1 MQQKQAKQNKTI
13 IDGASLLENLQ
24 CNKQTNKNRAKRD
37 QRKQNKTKQRNKGNK
52 SNLQLCAKYSISRYF
67 QNDYGEN
74 CCNKS
79 IRPHP
84 AFLNLQ
90 LLCRKWFAENVL
102 LKMICWKWL
111 AENVLLKMSVYLMRM
126 ARQCN
131 TTKIELIVI
140 VCLCLCI

>member
-90 LLCRKWFAENVL
+90 LLCRKWFAEND
-102 LKMICWKWL
+102 
-111 AENVLLKMSVYLMRM
+111 LLKMSVYLIRM

-131 TTKIELIVI
+131 IKKLNQLSLFVFAFAFNNDEKDF
-140 VCLCLCI
+140 